1 MIALYATA
9 AARVDK
15 DFTAVGQDVP
25 RCWQRE
31 RAI

>member
-15 DFTAVGQDVP
+15 DFTAVGPYAP
-25 RCWQRE
+25 RCCQRE
-31 RAI
+31 CAI

>member
-15 DFTAVGQDVP
+15 DFARPGAGAP
-25 RCWQRE
+25 LE